1 MQVREHWNFSKER
14 SASAV
19 ESLSKLCY
27 YDSMLNVAVFG
38 SGRGSNFKAM
48 LDAIANDRLRGV
60 RVVLVVSNNADAGI
74 VDHARQ
80 HDIPVRR
87 WSRKMYATD
96 DAYCAEMLAAL
107 REASVDLIVLAGFMK
122 YLPAPVIAAYRHRI
136 LNIHPAL
143 LPAFGGTGMYGLH
156 VHRAVLAAHEPL
168 TGATVHLV
176 DEEYDHGQ
184 IVIQR
189 TVPVLASDS
198 PESLAARVLEMEHY
212 ILPEAIRLFAEDRIT
227 VVPGRTHVH
236 IRSSQE

>member
-1 MQVREHWNFSKER
+1 
-14 SASAV
+14 
-19 ESLSKLCY
+19 
-27 YDSMLNVAVFG
+27 MLNVAVFG

-48 LDAIANDRLRGV
+48 LDAIAGGRLQDV

-74 VDHARQ
+74 FDHARR
-80 HDIPVRR
+80 HEIPVRH

-96 DAYCAEMLAAL
+96 DAYCAAMLAAL
-107 REASVDLIVLAGFMK
+107 REAAADLIVLAGFMK
-122 YLPAPVIAAYRHRI
+122 YLPAPIIAAFRHRI

-143 LPAFGGTGMYGLH
+143 LPSFGGTGMYGLH

-168 TGATVHLV
+168 TGATVHIV
-176 DEEYDHGQ
+176 DEEYDHGP

-212 ILPEAIRLFAEDRIT
+212 ILPEAIRLFAEGPDYGSGQAGLTFIF
-227 VVPGRTHVH
+227 VH
-236 IRSSQE
+236 PRSSSAPHSPSSDQRF